1 MTAQRCLS
9 LCTTQPRLALCAL
22 VCTNCCCVRGVVRP
36 LACNL
41 AGCLCLSLG
50 PQITWRAAE
59 GRKADLHFI
68 NLLANGTFA
77 RFIGLYATSDPTIV
91 TLNDTVSYVLTYAAP
106 NVQCVHACRTHGCGP
121 DVYVERHVRERVRPG
136 ALCL

>member
-9 LCTTQPRLALCAL
+9 LCTRQPRLALCAL

-36 LACNL
+36 CIHAHSPATLLA
-41 AGCLCLSLG
+41 AYGLSLG

-121 DVYVERHVRERVRPG
+121 DVYVERHVRERE
-136 ALCL
+136 